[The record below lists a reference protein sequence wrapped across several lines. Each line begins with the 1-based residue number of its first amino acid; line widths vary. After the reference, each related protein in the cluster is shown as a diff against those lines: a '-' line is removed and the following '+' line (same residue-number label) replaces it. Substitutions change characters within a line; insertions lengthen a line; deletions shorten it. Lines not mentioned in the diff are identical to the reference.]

1 VKIVVIF
8 CVLIGTFATSQVL
21 DNRNGEAFTDRP
33 FFNQNFIKQ
42 NNLKQLTGSFVYKKT
57 GELMKTTK
65 YKYVYEFDSLGH
77 LISTYETRADDGTSD
92 TTWNY
97 YIYDE
102 LDQLLIHRKT
112 DQEGFTSVHN
122 EFDSLGRIIS
132 EEFKRDIIGDDNII
146 ERSLTFNKEKIVYVD
161 YEKQT
166 KSTRYNNYGLPYLD
180 EYYNYNDLGYLVE
193 HIERIKMTSSVYASH
208 YEYNRE
214 GRLAAIRKSS
224 NQEDGY
230 IEELLFDYDALGNL
244 IEKHIYKN
252 GVFTTDIQI
261 IYNSKSKLLA
271 TVITRQVS
279 TGFMMILRFK
289 DYIFFD

>member
-1 VKIVVIF
+1 MKILVIF
-8 CVLIGTFATSQVL
+8 FLLVGIPVVSQVL
-21 DNRNGEAFTDRP
+21 DNRKGEAFTDRP
-33 FFNQNFIKQ
+33 FFNQTFIKE
-42 NNLKQLTGSFVYKKT
+42 NKLKKLSGSFVYKKP
-57 GELMKTTK
+57 GELMHKTK

-77 LISTYETRADDGTSD
+77 LIATYETRTDDGTKD
-92 TTWNY
+92 TTWNLY
-97 YIYDE
+97 EYD
-102 LDQLLIHRKT
+102 DSDRLLIHRKT
-112 DQEGFTSVHN
+112 DQEGFTTVHYAV
-122 EFDSLGRIIS
+122 DSIGRVIS
-132 EEFKRDIIGDDNII
+132 EEFKRDIVNDANTI
-146 ERSLTFNKEKIVYVD
+146 ERSLTFNKENSTYVTYD
-161 YEKQT
+161 NQT
-166 KSTRYNNYGLPYLD
+166 KRTRYNNYGLPYID

-193 HIERIKMTSSVYASH
+193 HVERIKMTSTVYTSQ
-208 YEYNRE
+208 YQYNRE

-244 IEKHIYKN
+244 VEKHIYKR

-279 TGFMMILRFK
+279 TGFMTILRFQ

>member
-1 VKIVVIF
+1 MKILVIF
-8 CVLIGTFATSQVL
+8 FLLVGIPVVSQVL
-21 DNRNGEAFTDRP
+21 DNRKGEAFTDRP
-33 FFNQNFIKQ
+33 FFNQTFIKE
-42 NNLKQLTGSFVYKKT
+42 NKLKKLSGSFVYKKP
-57 GELMKTTK
+57 GELMHKTK

-77 LISTYETRADDGTSD
+77 LIATYETRTDDGTKD
-92 TTWNY
+92 TTWNLY
-97 YIYDE
+97 EYD
-102 LDQLLIHRKT
+102 DSDRLLIHRKT
-112 DQEGFTSVHN
+112 DQEGFTTVHYA
-122 EFDSLGRIIS
+122 FDSIGRIIS
-132 EEFKRDIIGDDNII
+132 EEFKRDIVNDANII
-146 ERSLTFNKEKIVYVD
+146 ERSLTFNKENSTYVTYD
-161 YEKQT
+161 NQT
-166 KSTRYNNYGLPYLD
+166 KRTRYNNYGLPYID

-193 HIERIKMTSSVYASH
+193 HVERIKMTSTVYTSH

-244 IEKHIYKN
+244 VEKHIYKR

-279 TGFMMILRFK
+279 TGFMTILRFQ

>member
-1 VKIVVIF
+1 MKILVIF
-8 CVLIGTFATSQVL
+8 FLLVGIPVVSQVL
-21 DNRNGEAFTDRP
+21 DNRKGEAFTDRP
-33 FFNQNFIKQ
+33 FFNQTFIKE
-42 NNLKQLTGSFVYKKT
+42 NKLKKLSGSFVYKKP
-57 GELMKTTK
+57 GELMHKTK

-77 LISTYETRADDGTSD
+77 LIATYETRTDDGTKD
-92 TTWNY
+92 TTWNLY
-97 YIYDE
+97 EYD
-102 LDQLLIHRKT
+102 DSDRLLIHRKT
-112 DQEGFTSVHN
+112 DQQGFTTVHYA
-122 EFDSLGRIIS
+122 FDSIGRVIS
-132 EEFKRDIIGDDNII
+132 EEFKRDIVNDANTI
-146 ERSLTFNKEKIVYVD
+146 ERSLTFNKENSTYVTYD
-161 YEKQT
+161 NQT
-166 KSTRYNNYGLPYLD
+166 KRTRYNNYGLPYID

-193 HIERIKMTSSVYASH
+193 HVERIKMTSTVYTSH

-224 NQEDGY
+224 NEEDGY

-244 IEKHIYKN
+244 VEKHIYKR

-279 TGFMMILRFK
+279 TGFMTILRFQ